1 MLDNVYCRGVAP
13 KVTTRA
19 DAIYRELRADILS
32 GRLCPGQRLPFAELC
47 RHYDVSIGVLRE
59 VLPRLTEQGLVSAEP
74 QIGFR
79 VMSVSEDDLVH
90 LTEARVHIETLVLR
104 QSIEGGDLSWES
116 AVLAAHHTLA
126 RTPERTDDGEGNPD
140 WLEAHARYHETLLAA
155 SRNQRLRTIANG
167 LRDAAE
173 LYRVWAHSHPGGKRR
188 EVAREHQRILDAALA
203 RDIDRAADQLRRHIR
218 GTTELLLA
226 SRRVVNG
233 AHPHPT
239 RSRHSP
245 GPDGGAPAPR

>member
-1 MLDNVYCRGVAP
+1 MYSWTMAP
-13 KVTTRA
+13 KTTTRA
-19 DAIYRELRADILS
+19 DRIYRELRADILS

-47 RHYDVSIGVLRE
+47 LRYDVSIGVLRE

-79 VMSVSEDDLVH
+79 VMSVSEEDLVH

-126 RTPERTDDGEGNPD
+126 RTPVRREDGEGNIE

-155 SRNQRLRTIANG
+155 SPNQRLRTITNS
-167 LRDAAE
+167 LRDSGE
-173 LYRVWAHSHPGGKRR
+173 LYRVWAHSLPSAKQRD
-188 EVAREHQRILDAALA
+188 VAREHQRILDATLA
-203 RDIDRAADQLRRHIR
+203 RDVDRAADELRRHIQ
-218 GTTELLLA
+218 GTTQLLLA
-226 SRRVVNG
+226 SRR
-233 AHPHPT
+233 PPRRT
-239 RSRHSP
+239 SR
-245 GPDGGAPAPR
+245 